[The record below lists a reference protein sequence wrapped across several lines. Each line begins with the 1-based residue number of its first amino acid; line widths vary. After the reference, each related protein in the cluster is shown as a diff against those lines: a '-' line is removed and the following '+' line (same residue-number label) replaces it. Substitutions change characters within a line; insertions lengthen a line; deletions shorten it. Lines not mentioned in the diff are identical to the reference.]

1 MERFVCIGH
10 NSIVKPLDRLRRSVS
25 SSTVVGVV
33 VVVVVGV
40 LGVVVGVE
48 KAQLVLFRFG

>member
-40 LGVVVGVE
+40 VGVVVGVE